1 MFSDNQKVSLK
12 KLGRRL
18 KTARIELND
27 PQKEFAFRLGVSI
40 PTLYKM
46 EKGNPKVSI
55 GTWVR
60 ALDILNKLDEL
71 NNLIAPQKSLAERYE
86 SLQKTKNRQRVRR
99 KK

>member
-1 MFSDNQKVSLK
+1 MLSDNQKLSLK

-46 EKGNPKVSI
+46 ENGNPKVSI
-55 GTWVR
+55 GTWVK

-86 SLQKTKNRQRVRR
+86 SLQKIKNRQRVRR

>member
-1 MFSDNQKVSLK
+1 MLSDNQKLSLK
-12 KLGRRL
+12 KLGGRL

-55 GTWVR
+55 GTWVK

-86 SLQKTKNRQRVRR
+86 SLQKIKNRQRVRR

>member
-1 MFSDNQKVSLK
+1 
-12 KLGRRL
+12 
-18 KTARIELND
+18 
-27 PQKEFAFRLGVSI
+27 
-40 PTLYKM
+40 M
-46 EKGNPKVSI
+46 EKGNSKVSI

-86 SLQKTKNRQRVRR
+86 SLQKIKNRQRVRR

>member
-1 MFSDNQKVSLK
+1 MLSDNQKLSLK

-46 EKGNPKVSI
+46 EKGNSKVSI

-86 SLQKTKNRQRVRR
+86 SLQKIKNRQRVRR